1 MYSYPHCLITY
12 YLYAKI
18 SVMYN
23 YNVIILKKRKTQL
36 LLIKNSLKKKVGLG
50 FLVSKRTNKTFNQ
63 YKLKK
68 NLYKIFQT
76 ISHKIKFY
84 ILLKK

>member
-1 MYSYPHCLITY
+1 M
-12 YLYAKI
+12 
-18 SVMYN
+18 
-23 YNVIILKKRKTQL
+23 
-36 LLIKNSLKKKVGLG
+36 IKNSLKKKVGLG

-76 ISHKIKFY
+76 ISHKIKLQSINRQTNTDLNSHTTLMIYQKNFSQKL
-84 ILLKK
+84 ILVSKHQLKSNE

>member
-1 MYSYPHCLITY
+1 M
-12 YLYAKI
+12 
-18 SVMYN
+18 
-23 YNVIILKKRKTQL
+23 
-36 LLIKNSLKKKVGLG
+36 IKNSLKKKVGLG

-76 ISHKIKFY
+76 ISHKIKLQSINRQTNTDLNSLTTLMIYQKNFSQKL
-84 ILLKK
+84 ILVSKHQLKSNE

>member
-1 MYSYPHCLITY
+1 M
-12 YLYAKI
+12 K
-18 SVMYN
+18 
-23 YNVIILKKRKTQL
+23 
-36 LLIKNSLKKKVGLG
+36 KNSLKKKVGLG

-76 ISHKIKFY
+76 ISHKIKLQSINRQTNTDLNSLTTLMIYQKNFSQKL
-84 ILLKK
+84 ILVSKHQLKSNE

>member
-1 MYSYPHCLITY
+1 MT
-12 YLYAKI
+12 
-18 SVMYN
+18 
-23 YNVIILKKRKTQL
+23 
-36 LLIKNSLKKKVGLG
+36 KNSLKKKVGLG

-76 ISHKIKFY
+76 ISHKIKLQSINRQTNTDLNSLTTLMIYQKNFSQKL
-84 ILLKK
+84 ILVLKHQLKSNE